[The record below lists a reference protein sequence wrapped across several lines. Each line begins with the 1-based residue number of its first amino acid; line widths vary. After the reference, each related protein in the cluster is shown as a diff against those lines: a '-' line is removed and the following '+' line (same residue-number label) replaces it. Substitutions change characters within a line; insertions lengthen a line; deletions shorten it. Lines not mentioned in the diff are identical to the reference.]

1 MARGHSAGHVDQ
13 PRRRP
18 RGPHARTIPHP
29 GRRPPRRSGTASDRG
44 RLTGT
49 RRGAGGVNDVGW
61 GDERPAAYCPSRFT
75 LSLAARRPTVLLIH
89 QDKLPS
95 NEGFAMKI
103 ANQVFCLLAVGLLPG
118 LAWAEQAKPS
128 EPPENPPPIRIVV
141 VGDSTVAS
149 YGRKA
154 DGRLPIAG
162 WGQLLG
168 EAFCDAVSV
177 SNHAAGGRSSS
188 SFVWEGRWAKAI
200 AEKPDYVLIQFG
212 HNDCPGKGIRY
223 NDPATTYRDY
233 LRRYVRYS
241 RAAGAKPVLVT
252 PMARRTFDDRG
263 KITNVPGAVCRG
275 DARGGRGR
283 RVPRDRSARR
293 VGRAIQPP
301 GRRGKRRLEQQTGR
315 PDALLGKG
323 RADPRGTHHGAT
335 DRGRADVAGL
345 CEEWRRRRLKPGRGS
360 RDRHC
365 RS

>member
-263 KITNVPGAVCRG
+263 KITTSLAPYAEAMRAVAEEEECPVIDLHAASVELFNRLG
-275 DARGGRGR
+275 DEG
-283 RVPRDRSARR
+283 SAD
-293 VGRAIQPP
+293 
-301 GRRGKRRLEQQTGR
+301 LSN
-315 PDALLGKG
+315 
-323 RADPRGTHHGAT
+323 
-335 DRGRADVAGL
+335 
-345 CEEWRRRRLKPGRGS
+345 KPGDRTHFSEKGARTLVGLIMEQLTEVEPTLRGYVKNGV
-360 RDRHC
+360 DGD
-365 RS
+365 

>member
-1 MARGHSAGHVDQ
+1 
-13 PRRRP
+13 
-18 RGPHARTIPHP
+18 
-29 GRRPPRRSGTASDRG
+29 
-44 RLTGT
+44 
-49 RRGAGGVNDVGW
+49 
-61 GDERPAAYCPSRFT
+61 
-75 LSLAARRPTVLLIH
+75 
-89 QDKLPS
+89 
-95 NEGFAMKI
+95 MKI

-263 KITNVPGAVCRG
+263 KITTSLAPYAEAMRAVAEEEECPVIDLHAASVELFNRLG
-275 DARGGRGR
+275 DEG
-283 RVPRDRSARR
+283 SAD
-293 VGRAIQPP
+293 
-301 GRRGKRRLEQQTGR
+301 LSN
-315 PDALLGKG
+315 
-323 RADPRGTHHGAT
+323 
-335 DRGRADVAGL
+335 
-345 CEEWRRRRLKPGRGS
+345 KPGDRTHFSEKGARTLVGLIMEQLTEVEPTLRGYVKNGV
-360 RDRHC
+360 DGD
-365 RS
+365 